1 MGGWFLAGNS
11 FYCRPRTASD
21 TTCKLALV
29 LLSPTSQK
37 ISTWKN
43 LARVAAEEQNGP
55 GVRESPEKAV
65 PTRRKLLFVVFAT

>member
-21 TTCKLALV
+21 TTCKLASL

-43 LARVAAEEQNGP
+43 LARVAADDGP

-65 PTRRKLLFVVFAT
+65 PTRRKLLIVVFAT